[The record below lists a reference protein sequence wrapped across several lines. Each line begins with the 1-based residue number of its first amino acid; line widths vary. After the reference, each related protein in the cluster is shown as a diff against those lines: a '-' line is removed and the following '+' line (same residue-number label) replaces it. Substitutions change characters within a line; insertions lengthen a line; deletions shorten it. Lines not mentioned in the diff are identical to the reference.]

1 MEYATPPNF
10 ADDAAPPDAR
20 PSLARVR
27 LELLGLSPDDM
38 PDRIMDLETDL
49 ESVREVLSVTL
60 EQLAADRR
68 HIRHLTGRIAGLLV
82 ELRLLASRRT

>member
-1 MEYATPPNF
+1 MSYATPPNF
-10 ADDAAPPDAR
+10 AEDAEPPEPR

-38 PDRIMDLETDL
+38 PARILDLETDL

-60 EQLAADRR
+60 EQLAAEHR
-68 HIRHLTGRIAGLLV
+68 HIRHLTGRIAKLLV
-82 ELRLLASRRT
+82 ELRLAARRG